1 MRTVD
6 GRKLCFFLKI
16 YLKMACVSCFA
27 NIQIHTKGTVRPIFD
42 TKDHLQ
48 KTTKQH
54 LSNERLRHN
63 SRRLLLKVYLVCV
76 VSAVLT
82 VALTAVDIVLDSIS
96 IIQCDT
102 SSVVLQSNTKKI
114 QTYLGLLKYMGTTLL
129 HERILNDSVVQNSIV
144 SAMKSTEHYLSEYCS
159 AHDVFDTILCNSPSK
174 LNATDIQNIQFLKE
188 SVFENGFSVIITKT
202 LRETNDIKIADI
214 SNYLKYKATVESC
227 YFLLMDVIECG
238 LATIDP
244 ARSVLGR
251 TYHQVKLVYLNSVD
265 NIGYNNSILS
275 SVCLDISNTDEFSS
289 FVSYVLFVTNDM
301 QSRMHHHEHNLLA
314 SFSEQKAFHVTRIV
328 CICILSFF
336 VFVLLFIVV
345 GTVKTF
351 KKGIYSFA
359 EELSDKTMLLEKE
372 KQMTEEILFQM
383 IPKSVVSH
391 LKTRRG
397 VCAETFESVTVF
409 FSDVVGFTSISA
421 KIEPMQVIFYLCV
434 KGLVPVNCGGFV
446 CVFV

>member
-1 MRTVD
+1 MIAVD
-6 GRKLCFFLKI
+6 GRKLCFFLMI
-16 YLKMACVSCFA
+16 SLKMACVSCFP
-27 NIQIHTKGTVRPIFD
+27 NIHIHTKGTVRPIFD

-48 KTTKQH
+48 KTIKQH
-54 LSNERLRHN
+54 LSNERLRQN

-102 SSVVLQSNTKKI
+102 SSLVLQSNTKKI
-114 QTYLGLLKYMGTTLL
+114 QTYLGLLKYLGTTLL
-129 HERILNDSVVQNSIV
+129 QERALNDSVVQESIV
-144 SAMKSTEHYLSEYCS
+144 LAMKNTEHYLSEYCRS
-159 AHDVFDTILCNSPSK
+159 QDVNDAVLCNSLRK
-174 LNATDIQNIQFLKE
+174 LNASDIQNIQFLKE
-188 SVFENGFSVIITKT
+188 SVFENEFSVIITKT
-202 LRETNDIKIADI
+202 LGETDEINIADI
-214 SNYLKYKATVESC
+214 SNYLKYKAAVESC
-227 YFLLMDVIECG
+227 FFLLMDVIECG

-251 TYHQVKLVYLNSVD
+251 TYHQVKLVYLNAVE
-265 NIGYNNSILS
+265 NIGYNNSILNL
-275 SVCLDISNTDEFSS
+275 VCLDISNTDEFSS
-289 FVSYVLFVTNDM
+289 FVSYVLFVSNDM
-301 QSRMHHHEHNLLA
+301 QSRMRHYEHNLLA
-314 SFSEQKAFHVTRIV
+314 SFSKQKAFHVTRIA

-345 GTVKTF
+345 GTVRTF
-351 KKGIYSFA
+351 NKGIYSFA

-391 LKTRRG
+391 LKARRG

-421 KIEPMQVIFYLCV
+421 KIEPMKVII
-434 KGLVPVNCGGFV
+434 
-446 CVFV
+446 